1 MAIVG
6 EPVPAPVMTTAVP
19 ATLTVQP
26 TQKKA
31 KDFLIFS
38 VILMTLFFLH
48 GNVLFGLLTLPALIW
63 SLAVCTCY

>member
-6 EPVPAPVMTTAVP
+6 EPVPVPVMTTAVP

-26 TQKKA
+26 AQKKA
-31 KDFLIFS
+31 KDFLIFT

-48 GNVLFGLLTLPALIW
+48 GNILFGFLTLPALIL
-63 SLAVCTCY
+63 SLSVCTRY